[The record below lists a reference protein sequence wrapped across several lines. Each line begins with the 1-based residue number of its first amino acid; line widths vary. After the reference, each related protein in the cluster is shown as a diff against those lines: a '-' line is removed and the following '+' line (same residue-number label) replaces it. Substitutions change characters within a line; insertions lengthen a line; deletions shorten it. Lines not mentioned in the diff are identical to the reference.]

1 MRAVAL
7 FEIRELVKSFGDN
20 HVLRGIDLDIHQGE
34 VITIMGESGSGKSVL
49 IKMLIGL
56 IKADSGTI
64 TFDGEDVTDL
74 KEREWTKVRKRVG
87 MMFQEYALFD
97 SMNVFDNV
105 AYGLR
110 EQRLLPEDEIAE
122 RVAESLTS
130 VSLPGIEEMSPK
142 DLSGGMKKRVALAR
156 AIAVRPEVVLYDEP
170 TEGLDPINVTRVDRL
185 LLRLRDT
192 LGITS
197 VIVTHNM
204 RSSFKISDRLA
215 LIHDG
220 VIQLEGSPSEFMAY
234 SSDPILSPFVGASRV
249 TLKPPSLPP
258 PPPS

>member
-1 MRAVAL
+1 MAL
-7 FEIRELVKSFGDN
+7 YEVRGLAKAFGDN
-20 HVLRGIDLDIHQGE
+20 RVLESIDFDLHQGE
-34 VITIMGESGSGKSVL
+34 VLTIIGKSGSGKSVL

-56 IKADSGTI
+56 LQADAGTI
-64 TFDGEDVTDL
+64 VFDGENVTDR
-74 KEREWTKVRKRVG
+74 KEHEWAPVRRRVG

-110 EQRLLPEDEIAE
+110 EQRLLPEPEIAE
-122 RVAESLTS
+122 RVAESLAS
-130 VSLPGIEEMSPK
+130 VSLPGIEQMSPK

-185 LLRLRDT
+185 LLKLRDEQ
-192 LGITS
+192 GITT

-204 RSSFKISDRLA
+204 RSTFRISDRIALVHEGKIELA
-215 LIHDG
+215 GTPDEFRAYASDP
-220 VIQLEGSPSEFMAY
+220 VIQPYL
-234 SSDPILSPFVGASRV
+234 GASRV
-249 TLKPPSLPP
+249 SLRPP
-258 PPPS
+258 PPMPPPPQ

>member
-1 MRAVAL
+1 MAL
-7 FEIRELVKSFGDN
+7 FEIRGLVKSFGDN
-20 HVLRGIDLDIHQGE
+20 HVLRGIDLDIHKGE
-34 VITIMGESGSGKSVL
+34 VLTIIGESGSGKSVL

-56 IKADSGTI
+56 IRADAGTI
-64 TFDGEDVTDL
+64 TFDGEDVTNL
-74 KEREWTKVRKRVG
+74 QEREWTAVRRRIG

-97 SMNVFDNV
+97 SMSVFDNV

-110 EQRLLPEDEIAE
+110 EQRLLPEPEIAE
-122 RVAESLTS
+122 RVAESLAS
-130 VSLPGIEEMSPK
+130 VSLPGVEEMSPK

-185 LLRLRDT
+185 LLGLRDR

-215 LIHDG
+215 MIHEG
-220 VIQLEGSPSEFMAY
+220 VIQLEGKPTDFYAY
-234 SSDPILSPFVGASRV
+234 GSDPVLSPFVGASRV
-249 TLKPPSLPP
+249 TLKPPSLIPP
-258 PPPS
+258 PPPE

>member
-1 MRAVAL
+1 MPL
-7 FEIRELVKSFGDN
+7 FEVRELVKSFGDN
-20 HVLRGIDLDIHQGE
+20 HVLRGVDLDIHKGE
-34 VITIMGESGSGKSVL
+34 VLTIMGQSGSGKSVL

-56 IKADSGTI
+56 IRADSGTI
-64 TFDGEDVTDL
+64 SFDGENVTDL
-74 KEREWTKVRKRVG
+74 AEHDWTPVRRRVG
-87 MMFQEYALFD
+87 MLFQEYALFD

-110 EQRLLPEDEIAE
+110 EQRLLPEPEIAE

-130 VSLPGIEEMSPK
+130 VSLPGIEHMSPK

-185 LLRLRDT
+185 LLGLRDR

-204 RSSFKISDRLA
+204 RSAFKVSDRLVM
-215 LIHDG
+215 LHDG
-220 VIQLEGSPSEFMAY
+220 EVQLEGKPDEFRAY
-234 SSDPILSPFVGASRV
+234 ASDPVLSPFVGASRV
-249 TLKPPSLPP
+249 TLKPPSLIPP
-258 PPPS
+258 PPT

>member
-1 MRAVAL
+1 MAL
-7 FEIRELVKSFGDN
+7 FEIRGLVKSFGDN
-20 HVLRGIDLDIHQGE
+20 HVLRGVDLDIHKGE
-34 VITIMGESGSGKSVL
+34 VITIIGESGSGKSVL

-56 IKADSGTI
+56 IAADEGTI

-74 KEREWTKVRKRVG
+74 SEREWTPVRQRVG

-97 SMNVFDNV
+97 SMSVFDNV

-110 EQRLLPEDEIAE
+110 EQRLLPEPEIAE
-122 RVAESLTS
+122 RVAESLAS
-130 VSLPGIEEMSPK
+130 VSLPGIEAMSPK

-185 LLRLRDT
+185 LLGLRDR

-204 RSSFKISDRLA
+204 RSAFKVSDRLA
-215 LIHDG
+215 MIHDG
-220 VIQLEGSPSEFMAY
+220 VIQLEGPPTDFAAY
-234 SSDPILSPFVGASRV
+234 ASDPVLSPFVGASRV
-249 TLKPPSLPP
+249 TLKPPSLIPP
-258 PPPS
+258 PPPER